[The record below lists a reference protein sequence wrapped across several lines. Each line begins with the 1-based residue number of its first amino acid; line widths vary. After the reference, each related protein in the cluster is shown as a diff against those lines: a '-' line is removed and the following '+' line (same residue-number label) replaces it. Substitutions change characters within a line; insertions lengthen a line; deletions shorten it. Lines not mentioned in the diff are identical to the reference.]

1 MEDDENGVG
10 IGIGVGIG
18 VGNGIGND
26 GARKPPARRAFVA
39 ADGET
44 TDVRPMA
51 TDSIITAS
59 GKKMRRGCLNCQ
71 AQKTPQWR
79 MGPEGPKTL
88 CNACGVR
95 YRKGL
100 PMDGV

>member
-1 MEDDENGVG
+1 MWPCTQKLKTSRG
-10 IGIGVGIG
+10 IQ
-18 VGNGIGND
+18 
-26 GARKPPARRAFVA
+26 
-39 ADGET
+39 
-44 TDVRPMA
+44 A
-51 TDSIITAS
+51 TDSIITDN
-59 GKKMRRGCLNCQ
+59 GKKCRRGCLNCQ

-100 PMDGV
+100 PLVGAHGAGYGTA